1 MRELKIEEQK
11 SICGGT
17 HYQFTDLTT
26 GYIYVYDNRDKA
38 NSIRLDLRSQG
49 HKVSSI
55 TSYN

>member
-1 MRELKIEEQK
+1 MKRQK